1 MKNRDNRDPNENM
14 SAGLTPVYR
23 LCAVIAAAAIVL
35 FAFVYTRVSAIVL
48 KMTLYIVCAMAI
60 FLAFV
65 IFTSAL
71 KVKKML
77 EGKINYFL
85 YDKKSRKSK
94 SLDSLS
100 FAEIR
105 EKICNYMS
113 MFRRGKKLYLGDLFD
128 ENIRVP
134 SAFRPLFCYE
144 LLYEMSE
151 GGADES
157 RIGAFLSLGQECA
170 GTFYVHL
177 VSAGE
182 NEMAEDIKRYFSEF
196 SSGNKNEKEFAKYL
210 AAKREHIESS
220 VMRYLKEHINEF

>member
-1 MKNRDNRDPNENM
+1 MENRDNKNPNENM

-23 LCAVIAAAAIVL
+23 LCAIIAAAAIVL
-35 FAFVYTRVSAIVL
+35 CAFVYTRVSEIPL
-48 KMTLYIVCAMAI
+48 KIALYVVCAAAMLFAI
-60 FLAFV
+60 IVFS
-65 IFTSAL
+65 SAL

-94 SLDSLS
+94 SVDSLS

-113 MFRRGKKLYLGDLFD
+113 MFRRGKRLYLGDLFD
-128 ENIRVP
+128 ENIKVP

-151 GGADES
+151 NGADEGK
-157 RIGAFLSLGQECA
+157 IGAFLALGQECA

-177 VSAGE
+177 TSAGE

-210 AAKREHIESS
+210 AQKREHIESS